1 MRGFLFKQQNTVNK
15 IATGNG
21 NAAPFFYVRF

>member
-1 MRGFLFKQQNTVNK
+1 MRNFLFKQQNTVN
-15 IATGNG
+15 IAKGRG